1 MINLKGVRPMADP
14 DIART
19 FAEVQYVLRDR
30 HRPLRLLLD
39 GMTKAGNESLLAQR
53 IIGSEAICGG
63 FNFRMLC
70 VSESATLPL
79 KNFIGVPAELQI
91 VTDRGQLRRICGLV
105 TAAASGQSD
114 GGLATYQLV
123 MSDALSVLE
132 NKVNT
137 RVFRDKSELDIVQ
150 ILVGEWQKSMGVLGA
165 SFDLAIDA
173 SLANRRLPKRQFI
186 MQHNE
191 SDAAFVRRLLQRRGI
206 GWFFRPGLTTGAG
219 PSETGRAPSRIGH
232 TLVLFADS
240 SQLDQNAAGLVRFH
254 RDDATEQRDTITG
267 WSAVRALRSG
277 STSLFSWDYLQPS
290 NTMFMRAQV
299 PAQADQGEQG
309 NQLAAGLDDYQV
321 AVPHIGDSPRDL
333 LDLNDAQMAYHE
345 YAAKWFKGEGSVRD
359 LAVGEWFSLKG
370 HPEID
375 AHPDSARQFVVTSQH
390 IIAENNLPVD
400 IGARVERLFERSGWA
415 RGTAASQRT
424 DDGRTLRYQT
434 SFTCVRRSIRIVP
447 PRAILP
453 RPQLQ
458 SAIVVGPESEVV
470 WCDPLGRVKVR
481 FLATRP
487 QDHGHAAGAGSSDS
501 DRDSAWVRVSS
512 SWAGN
517 GLGARLLP
525 PVGTEVLIDFAG
537 GDPDKPV
544 IVGQVYNGDSPPPM
558 FVGEDAL
565 PGTRHQSGLRSREIR
580 GRRGNQLRLDDTTGQ
595 ISAQLASDH
604 GKTELNLGYLT
615 EPRRENGARP
625 RGDGAELRTNEAIA
639 LRAARGILLSAWK
652 LLDGSDSKGTQLA
665 RNEYLDLLRE
675 CGELCTSLG
684 NYAAEH
690 NGLAI
695 DAKEQDALRARVKN
709 WEDGSNTAPEAA
721 EPREPVIAVTSPA
734 GIGFASSK
742 AIVSYSASNVDTTA
756 QQHLQLT
763 AGQRFAVN
771 AGNGISLFA
780 RGGGLSAIAHVGK
793 LLVQS
798 QHDDIAV
805 NSARDV
811 QVTAS
816 EGSITV
822 SAKTI
827 LLVAQDGS
835 FLKLGEGSPVFG
847 SKEALKFHAPDF
859 TWDGPETM
867 SAQLPTFKK
876 DGTDLKFEPRL
887 YPHLDG
893 GVPAA
898 GMAYKIESA
907 AGDGAGKTDA
917 QGATS
922 TLKHEQM
929 HVASIDL
936 KEEDQ
941 P

>member
-1 MINLKGVRPMADP
+1 MADP

-19 FAEVQYVLRDR
+19 LTQAQYALRDR
-30 HRPLRLLLD
+30 HRALRLVLD
-39 GMTKAGNESLLAQR
+39 GPVDAGKEPLLPQR

-79 KNFIGVPAELQI
+79 KNFIGVAAELQI

-105 TAAASGQSD
+105 TEAASGQSD

-123 MSDALSVLE
+123 MRDALSVLE
-132 NKVNT
+132 NKVGT
-137 RVFRDKSELDIVQ
+137 RVFRDKNELDIVQ
-150 ILVGEWQKSMGVLGA
+150 ILVAEWQKKMAVLGA

-173 SLANRRLPKRQFI
+173 SLAGRRLPRRQFI

-191 SDAAFVRRLLQRRGI
+191 SDADFVRRLLQRRGI
-206 GWFFRPGLTTGAG
+206 AWFFRPGLTTGAARDNG
-219 PSETGRAPSRIGH
+219 SRTSSRIGH

-240 SQLDQNAAGLVRFH
+240 SQLDQSAAGSVRFH
-254 RDDATEQRDTITG
+254 RDSATEQRDTITG

-277 STSLFSWDYLQPS
+277 STSLFSWDYLQPG
-290 NTMFMRAQV
+290 NTMFMSAHVTAQT
-299 PAQADQGEQG
+299 DQGEHG
-309 NQLAAGLDDYQV
+309 NQLAAGLDDYQF
-321 AVPHIGDSPRDL
+321 AAPHVGDGPRDL
-333 LDLNDAQMAYHE
+333 SDLNDTQMAYHE
-345 YAAKWFKGEGSVRD
+345 YAAKWFKGEGGVRD
-359 LAVGEWFSLKG
+359 LAVGEWFSLIG

-375 AHPDSARQFVVTSQH
+375 THPDNERQFVVTSQQVV
-390 IIAENNLPVD
+390 AENNLPVE
-400 IGARVERLFERSGWA
+400 ICERVERLFERSGWA
-415 RGTAASQRT
+415 RDTAGHEKVG
-424 DDGRTLRYQT
+424 DDRTLRYKT
-434 SFTCVRRSIRIVP
+434 SFTCVRRNIRIVP
-447 PRAILP
+447 PRPILP
-453 RPQLQ
+453 RPRLQ
-458 SAIVVGPESEVV
+458 SAIVVGPENEVV
-470 WCDPLGRVKVR
+470 WCDALGRVKVR

-487 QDHGHAAGAGSSDS
+487 EDHVHAAGAGSSDS
-501 DRDSAWVRVSS
+501 DRDSAWVRVASN
-512 SWAGN
+512 WAGN
-517 GLGARLLP
+517 GQLGARLLP
-525 PVGTEVLIDFAG
+525 PVGTEVLVDFAG

-544 IVGQVYNGDSPPPM
+544 IIGQMYNGNSPPPA
-558 FVGEDAL
+558 FAREDAL
-565 PGTRHQSGLRSREIR
+565 PDTRYQSGLRSREVR
-580 GRRGNQLRLDDTTGQ
+580 GRRGNQLRLDDTPGQ

-615 EPRRENGARP
+615 EPRQQTGARP
-625 RGDGAELRTNEAIA
+625 RGDGAELRTDEAIA
-639 LRAARGILLSAWK
+639 LRAARGILLSTWK
-652 LLDGSDSKGTQLA
+652 LLDGSGSKGAQLA

-695 DAKEQDALRARVKN
+695 DTKEQEALHARFKN
-709 WEDGSNTAPEAA
+709 WEDGSNTAPETA
-721 EPREPVIAVTSPA
+721 EPKEPVIAVTSPS

-742 AIVSYSASNVDTTA
+742 SIVSYSATNIDSAA

-763 AGQRFAVN
+763 AGQRFAAN

-780 RGGGLSAIAHVGK
+780 RGGGLSAIAHNGK
-793 LLVQS
+793 LVLQS

-805 NSARDV
+805 NSAKDV

-816 EGSITV
+816 DGAITV

-835 FLKLGEGSPVFG
+835 FLKLGEGSPVLG
-847 SKEALKFHAPDF
+847 SKESLKFHAPDF
-859 TWDGPETM
+859 IWDGPETM
-867 SAQLPTFKK
+867 NAQLPSFKQ

-898 GMAYKIESA
+898 GLAYKIESA
-907 AGDGAGKTDA
+907 AGGGAGNTDV
-917 QGATS
+917 QGATT
-922 TLKHEQM
+922 TLKHDQM
-929 HVASIDL
+929 HIASIDL
-936 KEEDQ
+936 KEDGQ